1 MWEVLVST
9 VTYYSVCLPANTLVH
24 PYIHSSL
31 WQVTQLKKA
40 NDCALEAVKGK
51 VFAEAQNR
59 NLEERLQEA
68 SEKLCSADEKLRET
82 EMHKQLLQREAQ
94 SYRDDAKE
102 AQQQLLLAL
111 DKLHLNEDIAREK
124 VQKVEGERAALESRV
139 AELQA
144 EMEMSRRDREEVVT
158 SLEQQL
164 KDSRK
169 QQQTVQEELK
179 RLQKEMGEKC
189 ER

>member
-1 MWEVLVST
+1 M
-9 VTYYSVCLPANTLVH
+9 
-24 PYIHSSL
+24 
-31 WQVTQLKKA
+31 TQLKKA

-51 VFAEAQNR
+51 VFAEAQSR
-59 NLEERLQEA
+59 ILEERLQEA
-68 SEKLCSADEKLRET
+68 SEKLRSADEKLRET
-82 EMHKQLLQREAQ
+82 EMHKQLLQKEAQ
-94 SYRDDAKE
+94 SYRDDAKK
-102 AQQQLLLAL
+102 AQQQLLSAL